1 MDDQNVLNNE
11 VMRGVH
17 NTPCPSANDFQE
29 QFKATE
35 DTLSEMTYDV
45 MQLQTQLLQLMDTSL
60 NLTIELSQ
68 LSEELRATQY
78 ALQSIESATV
88 DCPAGYDIHSPEFTP
103 TAALID
109 GVELAPCKCG
119 TFREATV
126 ASNTSSMFEIL
137 LLSEYDNGWSPN
149 TLPSPTAATDF
160 SIPSA
165 IFANCATAVPDFT
178 AAINCLEIPE
188 SLSVLL
194 PAAATSAFNA
204 AVTPLITT
212 AFSSGFESSYP
223 LA

>member
-88 DCPAGYDIHSPEFTP
+88 DCPAGYDIHSPELKSCFLFVSRPLSWFEAETFCMS
-103 TAALID
+103 TRGHLVS
-109 GVELAPCKCG
+109 VESQEEQDYIVNTILANP
-119 TFREATV
+119 E
-126 ASNTSSMFEIL
+126 
-137 LLSEYDNGWSPN
+137 
-149 TLPSPTAATDF
+149 LPGYHFWT
-160 SIPSA
+160 
-165 IFANCATAVPDFT
+165 
-178 AAINCLEIPE
+178 
-188 SLSVLL
+188 
-194 PAAATSAFNA
+194 
-204 AVTPLITT
+204 
-212 AFSSGFESSYP
+212 
-223 LA
+223 